1 MKSSIFFRYTPATKA
16 LDLKYFHTDPIFLN
30 EAMFVPLSRGIII
43 KNIVKVIFFILKI
56 FLRLPVSIDLCD
68 ESSQSLKSTIQ
79 DNLTF
84 LCLLKSQDW
93 HVVFDFA
100 SLNSRFKASGSE
112 LMRPSP
118 DVLKLLIRRQVS
130 MSLSLQISML
140 FFRLQLTWQD

>member
-1 MKSSIFFRYTPATKA
+1 M
-16 LDLKYFHTDPIFLN
+16 
-30 EAMFVPLSRGIII
+30 
-43 KNIVKVIFFILKI
+43 KI

-100 SLNSRFKASGSE
+100 SLHSRFKASGSE

-118 DVLKLLIRRQVS
+118 DVLKLLIRGRKTGLHEFIIEILYAVFS
-130 MSLSLQISML
+130 SSADMT
-140 FFRLQLTWQD
+140 RLTYRCTMQAQLESKWIQLLNAFLAQPFN